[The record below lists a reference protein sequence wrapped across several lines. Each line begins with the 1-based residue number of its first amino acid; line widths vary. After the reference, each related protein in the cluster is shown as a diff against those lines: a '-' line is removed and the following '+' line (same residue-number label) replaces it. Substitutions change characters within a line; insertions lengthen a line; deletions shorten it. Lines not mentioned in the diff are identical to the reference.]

1 MSDVSTQIVSY
12 VALAI
17 AIGGMIVG
25 VFNHKRI
32 RSSCMGREA
41 SVSLDIENTSPKGIA
56 PTFIPAAEQA
66 RGGA

>member
-17 AIGGMIVG
+17 AIGGMVIG

-32 RSSCMGREA
+32 RSSCMGQEA
-41 SVSLDIENTSPKGIA
+41 SVSLDIENTSPKGPA
-56 PTFIPAAEQA
+56 PVPLP
-66 RGGA
+66 

>member
-1 MSDVSTQIVSY
+1 
-12 VALAI
+12 
-17 AIGGMIVG
+17 
-25 VFNHKRI
+25 
-32 RSSCMGREA
+32 MGREA